1 MAFVTADRVKD
12 TSTTTGTGNITV
24 SGSAPFGYRTFSTVL
39 SVSDTFYY
47 CIQGQ
52 GTSEWEVGLGTY
64 TSSNQ
69 FARTT
74 VLSSSASGS
83 AVSFSSG
90 TKNVFITLPAAKTF
104 QLEPSQSLTPGAVL
118 YGTGNSTVGYTAAGT
133 VGQILTSNAAGAPTW
148 NTVSGTG
155 TVTSVAVSGGST
167 GLTTSGGPITTSG
180 TITMAGTLAV
190 ASGGT
195 GLTTTPA
202 NGALDI
208 GNGTGFTRAN
218 LTAGAN
224 ITITNTAGGIS
235 IAASGAGTPNT
246 IANGTSSVGIASSNG
261 SVVAATNGTTALT
274 IDTSQNSTFVGSVK
288 TATVTSPASTSLTI
302 QSAGTTA
309 LTIDTSQNVT
319 AVGTVAMAS
328 SFKRNRIIN
337 GNMGSDQRNAGAAQT
352 ITAAAALAYTV
363 DRFYAYCTG
372 ANVTGQQVAG
382 ATANQYRYR
391 FTGAASVTAIGFAQ
405 RIEAINSADLA
416 STTATLSVDLANSLL
431 TTVTWT
437 AYYANTTD
445 TFGSLASPTV
455 TSIATGTF
463 TVTSTVTRYNAQISV
478 PSAATTGLQILF
490 TVGAQT
496 SGTWTIG
503 NVQLEPGSVATPYER
518 QIYSD
523 QLAQCQRYYEVTDY
537 FNGAG
542 TTAPSVVGG
551 QLVFKATKR
560 AAPTLSVSGVITITD
575 GYTASYTQSSA
586 IITIQTSSTQSA
598 FAFMGN
604 FSSLT
609 QGRQYWI
616 NGTSSSSVIQIS
628 AEL

>member
-1 MAFVTADRVKD
+1 MAFITADRVKD

-90 TKNVFITLPAAKTF
+90 TKSVFITLPAAKTF
-104 QLEPSQSLTPGAVL
+104 QLDPSQSLTPGAVL

-195 GLTTTPA
+195 GLTSTPA

-274 IDTSQNSTFVGSVK
+274 IDTSQN
-288 TATVTSPASTSLTI
+288 
-302 QSAGTTA
+302 
-309 LTIDTSQNVT
+309 VT
-319 AVGTVAMAS
+319 AVGTVAMGS

-372 ANVTGQQVAG
+372 ANVTGQQIAG

-523 QLAQCQRYYEVTDY
+523 QLAQCQRYYQQIGGNSSV
-537 FNGAG
+537 GAAAYSMMG
-542 TTAPSVVGG
+542 SGIAISTTTADIMVPL
-551 QLVFKATKR
+551 LVSMRT
-560 AAPTLSVSGVITITD
+560 APTLNTSNTAIQVASANYAVTSFSSIGTTFNTVWIRTVTGGVFVSGYGAIFSANNNTA
-575 GYTASYTQSSA
+575 GYIS
-586 IITIQTSSTQSA
+586 
-598 FAFMGN
+598 M
-604 FSSLT
+604 
-609 QGRQYWI
+609 
-616 NGTSSSSVIQIS
+616 S